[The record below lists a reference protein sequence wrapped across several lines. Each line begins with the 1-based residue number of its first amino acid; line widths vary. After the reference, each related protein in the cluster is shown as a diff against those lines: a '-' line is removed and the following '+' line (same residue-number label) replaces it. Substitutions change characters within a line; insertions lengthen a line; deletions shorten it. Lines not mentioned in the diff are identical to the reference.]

1 MIKKLIFPKM
11 FVPTLFDIPLLELK
25 EKGIEAIIFDLDN
38 TLIAWNCKEVETE
51 TIVWIKTLKKYG
63 FQCCIVSNN
72 LTDRV
77 GNIAKILNIAYI
89 SKGYKPLSFGFR
101 NALKRFALKP
111 SQVAVVGD
119 QIFTD
124 ILGGNFL
131 KLYTILVRP
140 LSTQEFIGTKVVRI
154 IEKLI
159 LKNFKV

>member
-1 MIKKLIFPKM
+1 M
-11 FVPTLFDIPLLELK
+11 FVPTIFDIPLLELK
-25 EKGIEAIIFDLDN
+25 KKGIKAIIFDLDN
-38 TLIAWNCKEVETE
+38 TIIAWNCKEVKTE
-51 TIVWIKTLKKYG
+51 TILWMKTLKKYG
-63 FQCCIVSNN
+63 FDCCIVSNN

-77 GNIAKILNIAYI
+77 GNIAKVLNVAYV
-89 SKGYKPLSFGFR
+89 SKGCKPLSVGFR
-101 NALKRFALKP
+101 NALNRFALKP

-140 LSTQEFIGTKVVRI
+140 LSAQEFLGTKVVRI

-159 LKNFKV
+159 LKKFKV

>member
-1 MIKKLIFPKM
+1 M

-38 TLIAWNCKEVETE
+38 TIIAWECREVETE
-51 TIVWIKTLKKYG
+51 IILWMNNLKKYG
-63 FQCCIVSNN
+63 FDCCIVSNN

-77 GNIAKILNIAYI
+77 GNIAKILNVAYV

-101 NALKRFALKP
+101 NALNRFALKP